1 VNNGYVLMLRG
12 YIATMRPYLAPV
24 SGSAGLVGLA
34 LGNVHGAWL
43 WASTLAFFASYGFG
57 QALTDV
63 FQTDT
68 DALSAP
74 YRPLVRGEL
83 DRNLVIG
90 VSVAGLLACAVV
102 FMLQEPWT
110 LVPAALGAAGL
121 ATYTPMKR
129 RWWGGPPWNSAVV
142 ALLPVIGAQAGGV
155 PVTDPHVWLAAA
167 AAGFTYSTFV
177 LIGYLKDVEADRATG
192 YQTLPV
198 VFGRGVTV
206 AVSAACGVIGLAS
219 SIALASIASSWSW
232 TGLVVGG
239 CGAILLAKAHRDG
252 LRVITDAASGPA
264 AATSAAGCVGVMLG
278 LAALIAPDLGF
289 AVALL
294 FVGALV
300 GIAARPH
307 WEQA

>member
-1 VNNGYVLMLRG
+1 VNNGYSLMLRG
-12 YIATMRPYLAPV
+12 YLATMRPYLAPV

-43 WASTLAFFASYGFG
+43 WASVIAFFASYGFG

-83 DRNLVIG
+83 DRRLTLG
-90 VSVAGLLACAVV
+90 LSVVGLLACALV
-102 FMLQEPWT
+102 FALQEPWT
-110 LVPAALGAAGL
+110 LVPAALGTAGL

-129 RWWGGPPWNSAVV
+129 RWWGGPPWNAAVV

-155 PVTDPHVWLAAA
+155 PVTDHRVWLAAA
-167 AAGFTYSTFV
+167 AAGFTYATFV

-192 YQTLPV
+192 YHTLPV

-206 AVSAACGVIGLAS
+206 AVSAACSVVGLVS
-219 SIALASIASSWSW
+219 SIALAGIASTWSLM
-232 TGLVVGG
+232 GLVVWGS
-239 CGAILLAKAHRDG
+239 GALLLAKAHWDG
-252 LRVITDAASGPA
+252 LRVSTDTASGPA
-264 AATSAAGCVGVMLG
+264 AATSASGCVGVMLG

-289 AVALL
+289 TTALL
-294 FVGALV
+294 FVGALA
-300 GIAARPH
+300 GIAVRPH
-307 WEQA
+307 REQA

>member
-1 VNNGYVLMLRG
+1 MNNRYSLVLRG
-12 YIATMRPYLAPV
+12 YITTMRPYLAPV
-24 SGSAGLVGLA
+24 SGSTGLVGLA
-34 LGNVHGAWL
+34 LGNVHGGWL
-43 WASTLAFFASYGFG
+43 WASTIAFFASYGFG

-68 DALSAP
+68 DSLSAP

-83 DRNLVIG
+83 DLHLVMG
-90 VSVAGLLACAVV
+90 VSMVGLLACAVV

-110 LVPAALGAAGL
+110 LVPAALGTAGL

-129 RWWGGPPWNSAVV
+129 HWWGGPPWNSAVV

-155 PVTDPHVWLAAA
+155 PATDHRVWLAAA
-167 AAGFTYSTFV
+167 AAGFTYATFV
-177 LIGYLKDVEADRATG
+177 LIGYLKDIDADRATG

-206 AVSAACGVIGLAS
+206 VVSAACGVLGLTSSLVLAGVAS
-219 SIALASIASSWSW
+219 GWSW
-232 TGLVVGG
+232 TGLVVWAS
-239 CGAILLAKAHRDG
+239 GALLLAKAHWDG
-252 LRVITDAASGPA
+252 VRVSTDAASGPA
-264 AATSAAGCVGVMLG
+264 AATSAAGCTGVMLG

-289 AVALL
+289 AAALL
-294 FVGALV
+294 FGGTLA

-307 WEQA
+307 REQA